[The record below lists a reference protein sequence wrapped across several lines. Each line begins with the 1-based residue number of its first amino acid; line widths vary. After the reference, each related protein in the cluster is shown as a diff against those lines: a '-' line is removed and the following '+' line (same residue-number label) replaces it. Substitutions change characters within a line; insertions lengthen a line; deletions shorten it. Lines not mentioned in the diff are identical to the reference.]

1 MARKP
6 GEPADASRD
15 GAPPAAPDPAA
26 DDPLAAIPFEQ
37 ALAELESIVARM
49 EGGSLSLE
57 DSLAEY
63 RRGAALVARCRRTL
77 ADVQQQVRVLEDG
90 LLVPFDV
97 DAPAGGPA

>member
-6 GEPADASRD
+6 GESADASRD
-15 GAPPAAPDPAA
+15 GAAPDPAV
-26 DDPLAAIPFEQ
+26 DDALAAIPFEQ
-37 ALAELESIVARM
+37 ALADLESIVARM

-77 ADVQQQVRVLEDG
+77 ADVQQQVKVLEDG

>member
-15 GAPPAAPDPAA
+15 GAPPAAPD
-26 DDPLAAIPFEQ
+26 DDPLAEIPFEQ
-37 ALAELESIVARM
+37 ALAELETIVARM

-90 LLVPFDV
+90 LLVPLDV